1 MELLSP
7 NVHTKA
13 STSCMVVSYSL
24 ANLTALSESKKHS
37 TKARQNV
44 MTMRG
49 FLCHWRKL
57 YFVTARIR
65 FSFICAQASFWRH
78 MQMPEP

>member
-7 NVHTKA
+7 NVQTNA
-13 STSCMVVSYSL
+13 STSCMVVSYSF
-24 ANLTALSESKKHS
+24 ANFTALSESRKHS

-49 FLCHWRKL
+49 FLCH
-57 YFVTARIR
+57 
-65 FSFICAQASFWRH
+65 
-78 MQMPEP
+78 